1 MRNFPTNKLYKIT
14 KANLFKLLKLNT
26 IMTDHEDIKR
36 GIAIL
41 LIVAILILTFFV
53 LRPIIIAIIFGLLFA
68 YIFSPVY
75 RKIRKYTKRK
85 NLSALILIISIATI
99 IAIPIIYLVPTIVK
113 QTFSVYVHLQNFNF
127 SEFISEFIQGDAAT
141 TIAKQLDNII
151 GQIFSTFLKQFTNI
165 LVNLPSLIL
174 QFAVFLFTF
183 YFATRDGEELKK
195 YLSTLSPFSETNE
208 KKFLK
213 ELRGITNAI
222 VFGQV
227 FIGII
232 QGLAIGAGL
241 FFLGVQNALILT
253 FIACLVSIIPILGSW
268 IVWFPVSIFLLATGQ
283 TFAAVFLFLYG
294 AIFVATIDNILRPII
309 LSKQSNLPVALSV
322 IGTIG
327 GLYFFGITGLVLGPL
342 VLAYALIIIE
352 FYREGKLKDLFNK

>member
-1 MRNFPTNKLYKIT
+1 MP
-14 KANLFKLLKLNT
+14 
-26 IMTDHEDIKR
+26 DHKDIKR
-36 GIAIL
+36 GIAI
-41 LIVAILILTFFV
+41 IFIAAIFLLTFFV
-53 LRPIIIAIIFGLLFA
+53 LKPIIIAIIFGLLFA
-68 YIFSPVY
+68 YIFNPVY
-75 RKIRKYTKRK
+75 RKIKKYIRGK
-85 NLSALILIISIATI
+85 NISALILIICIGTI
-99 IAIPIIYLVPTIVK
+99 ITIPIIYLVPTIVK
-113 QTFSVYVHLQNFNF
+113 QTFDVYVNLQNFNF
-127 SEFISEFIQGDAAT
+127 NEFIGGFIQSDIAT
-141 TIAKQLDNII
+141 TIATQLDNIL
-151 GQIFSTFLKQFTNI
+151 GKIFSTFLNQFTSM
-165 LVNLPSLIL
+165 LVNLPSLLL

-183 YFATRDGEELKK
+183 YFATRDGKELKQ
-195 YLSTLSPFSETNE
+195 YLSTLSPFSEETE

-227 FIGII
+227 FIGIV

-241 FFLGVQNALILT
+241 FFLGVPNALILT
-253 FIACLVSIIPILGSW
+253 FIACIVSMIPVLGSGV
-268 IVWFPVSIFLLATGQ
+268 VWLPVSIYLIVTGQ
-283 TFAAVFLFLYG
+283 TFSGIFLLLYG
-294 AIFVATIDNILRPII
+294 ALFVSTIDNIFRPII